1 MKKGKVT
8 RLENGFYDYVD
19 EGNVVW
25 RLMNMGYT
33 IGYACVMWRGHK
45 RDEPTSMLRE
55 EIWARS
61 KKSLI
66 NIIEERRNLSD

>member
-8 RLENGFYDYVD
+8 RLQNGFYDYVYQ
-19 EGNVVW
+19 ENVVW

-33 IGYACVMWRGHK
+33 RGYASVMWMGYK

-66 NIIEERRNLSD
+66 NIIDERRNQ